1 MSFQFTSSKLFLF
14 FFFFQFTACLV
25 QNPVRNL
32 HHLIRVP
39 KTTMGNHRK
48 TKTPS
53 NHYQNK
59 THGSVKEK

>member
-1 MSFQFTSSKLFLF
+1 
-14 FFFFQFTACLV
+14 
-25 QNPVRNL
+25 
-32 HHLIRVP
+32 
-39 KTTMGNHRK
+39 MGNHRK